1 MAKSPKTQSKRQTG
15 PQTRASKRAEM
26 HAFQE
31 KLLHGS
37 LEEGVSDKQFP
48 QIAKQLEEGDLSTLS
63 LLFAGC
69 VKWSTE
75 EWKRVFSYLE
85 SRKKQNWKRGLEAL
99 SLSPDFA
106 LEVRLRFLE
115 YLAQQ
120 GALTEP
126 SRLEEHRSAK
136 ALGDHI
142 VSLLETAESP
152 ESLMTV
158 IPEFQTLSPLLIHEV
173 IRTISSQRPDKVLLL
188 YEALLTL
195 ENETV
200 FRVIA
205 DLLKQHPTEKA
216 AQLLQHI
223 LQHAQN
229 KEIQKIAR
237 RSLYHLQSTGIKVE
251 PPHTEPEVPPLAKP
265 QFQIRMA
272 MVSPIDGAGYR
283 AVWLARTKPFGGYN
297 MVHLLLQD
305 QEGIKECFGAPITK
319 KELPEFLREM
329 QRDDFPLIEIDSA
342 YCQHLIA
349 EAYQT
354 NLRSGTEV
362 PREYFRL
369 REIIGEPERSFT
381 APLIYQELPTQEIE
395 AQPYHLANS
404 AQLLNSKEFQSWYI
418 PQEMTEKYL
427 PKLQEMEVSP
437 IIVSP
442 MAQKEREEDILK
454 ALVEEFFTPEMT
466 ARYQRRLEEMAYLL
480 LRMGREAEARMAF
493 AVALALRGKQGK
505 EVFTIPFIRK
515 IVERSFF
522 KSEEEEEQAA
532 EREQGGLI
540 IPSWR

>member
-37 LEEGVSDKQFP
+37 LEGVGSDKQFP
-48 QIAKQLEEGDLSTLS
+48 QIAKQLEEGDLPTLS

-75 EWKRVFSYLE
+75 EWERVFSYLE
-85 SRKKQNWKRGLEAL
+85 SLKKQNWKRGLETL

-106 LEVRLRFLE
+106 LETRLRFLE

-126 SRLEEHRSAK
+126 SHLEKHRSAK

-152 ESLMTV
+152 EPLMTV

-173 IRTISSQRPDKVLLL
+173 IRTISNQRPDKVLLL

-205 DLLKQHPTEKA
+205 DMLKQHPTEKA

-223 LQHAQN
+223 LQQAQN

-251 PPHTEPEVPPLAKP
+251 LSHTEPEVPPLAKP

-297 MVHLLLQD
+297 MVHLILQD

-319 KELPEFLREM
+319 KELPELLREM
-329 QRDDFPLIEIDSA
+329 QRDDFPLIEIDPA

-349 EAYQT
+349 EAYQA

-381 APLIYQELPTQEIE
+381 TPLIYQELPAQEIE

-418 PQEMTEKYL
+418 PREMAEKYL

-454 ALVEEFFTPEMT
+454 ALAEEFFTPEMT

-522 KSEEEEEQAA
+522 KSEEEEEQAM